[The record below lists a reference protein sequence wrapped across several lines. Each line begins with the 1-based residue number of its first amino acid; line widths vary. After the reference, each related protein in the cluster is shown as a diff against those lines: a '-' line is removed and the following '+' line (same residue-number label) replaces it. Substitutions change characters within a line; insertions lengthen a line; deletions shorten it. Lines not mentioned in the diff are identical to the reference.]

1 MRAGGNDRR
10 FLFFDSSLIFFCFDD
25 HLLFRLI
32 QWNPSPA
39 PANQPLPDDSSES
52 DGHSPMPY
60 GELDALRF
68 KAELEMAQR
77 ELEDVSKKAGIA
89 ELEWEDQR
97 KQLLETIDCTALKSI
112 FDPTQLLMLISFFL
126 HLAARDAE
134 LNQLKTLVEQL
145 ADKVNPRSDTA
156 AERLAA
162 VEHRVDEVATH
173 GVRLGTTL
181 GLAAMATHTDVD
193 YFARPRG
200 FRGGAPED
208 IEEIEL
214 ILERLDGHGDAI
226 AEITHPQ
233 SVLNRLFD

>member
-1 MRAGGNDRR
+1 V
-10 FLFFDSSLIFFCFDD
+10 
-25 HLLFRLI
+25 
-32 QWNPSPA
+32 
-39 PANQPLPDDSSES
+39 
-52 DGHSPMPY
+52 PY
-60 GELDALRF
+60 GEVDALRF
-68 KAELEMAQR
+68 KEELEASQR

-97 KQLLETIDCTALKSI
+97 KQLLKAIDGTALKAVL
-112 FDPTQLLMLISFFL
+112 DPTQLLMLIFFFL
-126 HLAARDAE
+126 LFAARDAE
-134 LNQLKTLVEQL
+134 LNQLKALVEQL
-145 ADKVNPRSDTA
+145 AEKVNARGDTP

-193 YFARPRG
+193 YSTRPRG